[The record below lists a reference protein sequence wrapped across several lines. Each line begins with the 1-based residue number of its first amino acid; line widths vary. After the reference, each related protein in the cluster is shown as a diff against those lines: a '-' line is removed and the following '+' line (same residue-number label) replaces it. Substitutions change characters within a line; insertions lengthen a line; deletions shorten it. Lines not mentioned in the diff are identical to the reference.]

1 MKKAIVCIL
10 MLVFAFGGSFC
21 LAKGLSQDIYKTEQL
36 SLSPRAR
43 YSITLTDEY
52 GITNF
57 YDDVKDIE
65 GFKSIYTES
74 AKEAQVTLG
83 SKTKKSVIC
92 FDSLYSVDESAC
104 FLASGRELTAEDK
117 IQADEMNVLVGG
129 ESWQNYKV
137 GDKAAVTVKTA
148 DGEVNLKI
156 NVVGTLKTPF
166 AAAGLLQGADYFS
179 TMTGV
184 IIMPYCPTELS
195 AKNNAVTLVV
205 SSSKVT
211 PTLEKLKDLK
221 TERGIDSKD
230 VTMDTELLAAISER
244 ERIASGSKTF
254 TICGAVLLALSLVMA
269 ALTKKVKSGLF
280 LCAVSGLFGIMGAL
294 VYKATAP
301 AELPPMAVSLN
312 ATYAAAASV
321 GVAVLGVLVALMLGR
336 TEIGKKGTSN
346 YKDLTIK

>member
-21 LAKGLSQDIYKTEQL
+21 LAKGLSDRMYNAKPLFAYTA
-36 SLSPRAR
+36 PCYR
-43 YSITLTDEY
+43 YEMTADYTVDDLY
-52 GITNF
+52 A
-57 YDDVKDIE
+57 DVKDVS
-65 GFKSIYTES
+65 GFASIYVEYT
-74 AKEAQVTLG
+74 KEAQVTVDG
-83 SKTKKSVIC
+83 KTKKSVVC
-92 FDSLYSVDESAC
+92 FDSPYDVASC
-104 FLASGRELTAEDK
+104 PYFLASGRELTAEDK

-137 GDKAAVTVKTA
+137 GDKATVTVKTA
-148 DGEVNLKI
+148 AGEVNIKI

-166 AAAGLLQGADYFS
+166 STSGIVAGVDSYL
-179 TMTGV
+179 TMTGTL
-184 IIMPYCPTELS
+184 ILPYCPAELS
-195 AKNNAVTLVV
+195 GKENIALVSYTSTDMV
-205 SSSKVT
+205 
-211 PTLEKLKDLK
+211 LKLREIAADKGLK
-221 TERGIDSKD
+221 EESVYAMFDSIDSSNK
-230 VTMDTELLAAISER
+230 R
-244 ERIASGSKTF
+244 ESAYTLSKTF

-280 LCAVSGLFGIMGAL
+280 PCAVSGLFGIMGAL

>member
-21 LAKGLSQDIYKTEQL
+21 LAKGLSDRMYNAKPLFAYTA
-36 SLSPRAR
+36 PCYR
-43 YSITLTDEY
+43 YEMTADYTVDDLY
-52 GITNF
+52 A
-57 YDDVKDIE
+57 DVKDVS
-65 GFKSIYTES
+65 GFASIYVEYT
-74 AKEAQVTLG
+74 KEAQVTVDG
-83 SKTKKSVIC
+83 KTKKSVVC
-92 FDSLYSVDESAC
+92 FDSPYDVASC
-104 FLASGRELTAEDK
+104 PYFLASGRELTAEDK

-137 GDKAAVTVKTA
+137 GDKATVTVKTA

-230 VTMDTELLAAISER
+230 VTMDTELLAAMSER

-269 ALTKKVKSGLF
+269 ALTKKAKSGLF
-280 LCAVSGLFGIMGAL
+280 PCAVSGLFGIMGAL

-336 TEIGKKGTSN
+336 TEIGKKGTSD

>member
-1 MKKAIVCIL
+1 M
-10 MLVFAFGGSFC
+10 
-21 LAKGLSQDIYKTEQL
+21 
-36 SLSPRAR
+36 
-43 YSITLTDEY
+43 
-52 GITNF
+52 
-57 YDDVKDIE
+57 
-65 GFKSIYTES
+65 
-74 AKEAQVTLG
+74 
-83 SKTKKSVIC
+83 
-92 FDSLYSVDESAC
+92 
-104 FLASGRELTAEDK
+104 ASGRELTSEDK

-137 GDKAAVTVKTA
+137 GDKATVTVKTA

-230 VTMDTELLAAISER
+230 VTMDTELLAAMSER

-280 LCAVSGLFGIMGAL
+280 PCAVSGLFGIMGAL

-312 ATYAAAASV
+312 AIYAAAASV

-336 TEIGKKGTSN
+336 TEIGKKGTSA